1 MELFDIKYLIKT
13 QFFGYARELQLNTK
27 ALLKDQ
33 HQPDKKFLILST
45 GRSGST
51 LLINFLNSSPNIHCE
66 GELLRS
72 KNIAPKRVIR
82 LSEQACPKQVFGF
95 KLLTY
100 QLLQLQPSISSKKEF
115 LASLIADGYQ
125 ILYLERKNSLLQAL
139 SIIYAMQRNVWHY
152 KSETTVAHSKITLD
166 PKKLAKVIQEC
177 EQFKV
182 LESTLLEDLPYLY
195 INYEEDLQ
203 PKEKIPSTVQKLE
216 AFLDISLQEPV
227 ITLKKVTPK
236 KLSGFLKNYKEIS
249 NFILSQKQYERFT
262 GPILDSIL

>member
-27 ALLKDQ
+27 ALLKDR
-33 HQPDKKFLILST
+33 HQPEKKFLILST

-51 LLINFLNSSPNIHCE
+51 LLINFLNSSPNVHCE

-115 LASLIADGYQ
+115 LSGLIADGYK
-125 ILYLERKNSLLQAL
+125 IIYLERKNSLLQAF
-139 SIIYAMQRNVWHY
+139 SIIYAMQRNIWHY
-152 KSETTVAHSKITLD
+152 KNESTVEHSKITLD
-166 PKKLAKVIQEC
+166 PKKLATVIQEC
-177 EQFKV
+177 EKFKV
-182 LESTLLEDLPYLY
+182 LESTLLENLPYLY

-203 PKEKIPSTVQKLE
+203 PKEKIFSTLQKLE
-216 AFLDISLQEPV
+216 THLGVPLQEPV
-227 ITLKKVTPK
+227 ISLKKVTPK
-236 KLSGFLKNYKEIS
+236 KLSSFLNNYKEIS
-249 NFILSQKQYERFT
+249 NFILSQKQYEQFT
-262 GPILDSIL
+262 EPIIDSLF